1 MKNQVQLAKGGAK
14 EKKTLLVA
22 SHIDKRFGMTHA
34 VNDVSLTVDAGE
46 IRALIG
52 ENGSGKS
59 TFCQMLCG
67 IYTIGAGEFTLEGQ
81 KLRIRNQVEANNAG
95 ISIIVQEMGTL
106 SGLTVAEN
114 IFLGHE
120 DPFVSHGVKNSRAMN
135 REAQR
140 LLDQYGFGRI
150 KAASMIDQYNF
161 EDRKLIE
168 IVKGTYM
175 KPKILVI
182 DETTTALSQNGRLE
196 LYKIMDAV
204 RADGRSVIFI
214 SHDLGEVL
222 SHADTVS
229 VLRDGEYIDTVRS
242 GDVTEDDLKRLMVGR
257 EIGSAYY
264 RTDYGAPISDE
275 VVLSVR
281 DVAVPGE
288 IHGISFDLH
297 RGEILGFGGLSECG
311 MHEVGKAIF
320 GASWDRTGQ
329 VALADGTRIN
339 DIPTAISHSI
349 AYASKDRDNESI
361 ILNESI
367 RNNVALPSLEE
378 LASHGLLNGRKLTRF
393 ADQHAKQM
401 QTKMQNVK
409 QFVSDLSG
417 GNKQKVVLARWLGKN
432 SDILVLDS
440 PTRGIDVKV
449 KQAIYALM
457 EELKE
462 KGKSIIMISE
472 EIPELLGMSDRI
484 FILKDGRINGEFL
497 RSPEL
502 NEEDLIAKMV

>member
-1 MKNQVQLAKGGAK
+1 M
-14 EKKTLLVA
+14 EKKTMLVA
-22 SHIDKRFGMTHA
+22 EHIDKRFGMTHA
-34 VNDVSLTVDAGE
+34 VNDVSINIAAGE
-46 IRALIG
+46 VRALIG

-67 IYTIGAGEFTLEGQ
+67 IYSIGGGTFTLDGQ
-81 KLRIRNQVEANNAG
+81 PLHIRNQVEANDAG
-95 ISIIVQEMGTL
+95 IAIIVQEMGTL

-120 DPFVSHGVKNSRAMN
+120 DPFVHMGVKDTRAMN

-140 LLDQYGFGRI
+140 LLDEYGFGRI
-150 KAASMIDQYNF
+150 KAGAMIDRYNF
-161 EDRKLIE
+161 EDRKLVE
-168 IVKGTYM
+168 IVKATYF

-196 LYKIMDAV
+196 LYKIMDQV
-204 RADGRSVIFI
+204 RNDGRSVIFI

-222 SHADTVS
+222 SRSDSITI
-229 VLRDGEYIDTVRS
+229 LRDGEYIDTVNAA
-242 GDVTEDDLKRLMVGR
+242 DVTEDDLKRLMVGR

-264 RTDYGAPISDE
+264 RADYGTPVSSE
-275 VVLSVR
+275 VVLSVKN
-281 DVAVPGE
+281 VSVPGE
-288 IHGISFDLH
+288 IQDISFDLH

-311 MHEVGKAIF
+311 MHEVGKAVF
-320 GASWDRTGQ
+320 GASWNREGSVT
-329 VALADGTRIN
+329 LADGTAIN
-339 DIPTAISHSI
+339 DIPTAIRHSV
-349 AYASKDRDNESI
+349 AYTSKDRDNESI

-367 RNNVALPSLEE
+367 RNNVVLPSLDD
-378 LASHGLLNGRKLTRF
+378 LASHGILNGRKLTRF
-393 ADQHAKQM
+393 AQEHAANM
-401 QTKMQNVK
+401 QTKMQGVQ

-417 GNKQKVVLARWLGKN
+417 GNKQKVVLARWIGKG

-457 EELKE
+457 ADMKQQ
-462 KGKSIIMISE
+462 GKSIIMISE

-484 FILKDGRINGEFL
+484 FVMKDGHINGEFMRDPAL
-497 RSPEL
+497 S
-502 NEEDLIAKMV
+502 EEDLIAKMV

>member
-1 MKNQVQLAKGGAK
+1 MD
-14 EKKTLLVA
+14 KKTMLVA
-22 SHIDKRFGMTHA
+22 EHIDKRFGMTHA
-34 VNDVSLTVDAGE
+34 VNDVSVTIDAGE

-67 IYTIGAGEFTLEGQ
+67 IYTIGGGTFTLDGKELHI
-81 KLRIRNQVEANNAG
+81 KNQVEANDEG

-114 IFLGHE
+114 IYLGHE
-120 DPFVSHGVKNSRAMN
+120 QPFMHYGVKDTRAMN
-135 REAQR
+135 REAQK
-140 LLDQYGFGRI
+140 LLDSYGFGRI
-150 KAASMIDQYNF
+150 KAGSMIDRYNF
-161 EDRKLIE
+161 EDRKLVE
-168 IVKGTYM
+168 IVKATYM

-229 VLRDGEYIDTVRS
+229 ILRDGEYIDTVNAK
-242 GDVTEDDLKRLMVGR
+242 DVTEDDLKRLMVGR

-264 RTDYGAPISDE
+264 RTDYGTPVSDE
-275 VVLSVR
+275 VVLKVSGVT
-281 DVAVPGE
+281 VPGE
-288 IHGISFDLH
+288 IEDVTFELH

-320 GASWDRTGQ
+320 GASWDRTGS
-329 VALADGTRIN
+329 VTLANGTAIN
-339 DIPTAISHSI
+339 DIPTAIKNSI
-349 AYASKDRDNESI
+349 AYTSKDRDNESI

-367 RNNVALPSLEE
+367 RNNVVLPSIDD

-393 ADQHAKQM
+393 ANEHATNM
-401 QTKMQNVK
+401 QTKMQNVG

-417 GNKQKVVLARWLGKN
+417 GNKQKVVLARWLGKG

-457 EELKE
+457 AEMQKQ
-462 KGKSIIMISE
+462 GKSIIMISE

-484 FILKDGRINGEFL
+484 FVMKDGRINGEFKRDPAL
-497 RSPEL
+497 S
-502 NEEDLIAKMV
+502 EEDLIAKMV

>member
-1 MKNQVQLAKGGAK
+1 MSNDKI
-14 EKKTLLVA
+14 LLKA
-22 SHIDKRFGMTHA
+22 EHIDKRFGITHA
-34 VNDVSLTVDAGE
+34 VNDVSITINAGE
-46 IRALIG
+46 TRALIG

-67 IYTIGAGEFTLEGQ
+67 IYTIGGGTFTLDGHEMHV
-81 KLRIRNQVEANNAG
+81 KNQVEANKLG
-95 ISIIVQEMGTL
+95 VSIIVQEMGTL

-120 DPFVSHGVKNSRAMN
+120 DPFMHYGIKDTHAMIK
-135 REAQR
+135 EGQR
-140 LLDQYGFGRI
+140 LLDEYGFTNIRAG
-150 KAASMIDQYNF
+150 AMIDSYNF

-168 IVKGTYM
+168 IVKATYM
-175 KPKILVI
+175 KPKILIV

-214 SHDLGEVL
+214 SHDLREIL
-222 SHADTVS
+222 EHCDTIS
-229 VLRDGEYIDTVRS
+229 ILRDGEYIDTVNS
-242 GDVTEDDLKRLMVGR
+242 KDVNEDDLKRLMVGR

-264 RTDYGAPISDE
+264 RTDYGKPISDE
-275 VVLSVR
+275 VVLSVKNVSVYGQIE
-281 DVAVPGE
+281 DVN
-288 IHGISFDLH
+288 FDLH

-311 MHEVGKAIF
+311 MHEIGKAIF
-320 GASWDRTGQ
+320 GASWGRKGT
-329 VALADGTRIN
+329 VTLADGTNIDN
-339 DIPTAISHSI
+339 IPSAIKHSI

-367 RNNVALPSLEE
+367 RNNVVLPSLDD
-378 LASHGLLNGRKLTRF
+378 LAEKHILKSGKLNKF
-393 ADQHAKQM
+393 AQEYADKM
-401 QTKMQNVK
+401 QTKMQSIH
-409 QFVSDLSG
+409 QFISDLSG
-417 GNKQKVVLARWLGKN
+417 GNKQKVVLARWLGKG

-457 EELKE
+457 SELTAQ
-462 KGKSIIMISE
+462 GKSIIMISE

-484 FILKDGRINGEFL
+484 FIMKDGKINGTFN
-497 RSPEL
+497 RSETL
-502 NEEDLIAKMV
+502 SEEDLIAKMV

>member
-1 MKNQVQLAKGGAK
+1 MSD
-14 EKKTLLVA
+14 EKILLK
-22 SHIDKRFGMTHA
+22 SENIDKRFGITHA
-34 VNDVSLTVDAGE
+34 VDNVSINIDRGE

-67 IYTIGAGEFTLEGQ
+67 IYTLGGGRFILDGQ
-81 KLRIRNQVEANNAG
+81 EMHVRNQVEANNLG
-95 ISIIVQEMGTL
+95 VSIIVQEMGTL

-120 DPFVSHGVKNSRAMN
+120 DPFMHRGIKDTGAMVK
-135 REAQR
+135 EAQR
-140 LLDQYGFGRI
+140 LLNEYGFNNIMAG
-150 KAASMIDQYNF
+150 SMIDNYNF

-168 IVKGTYM
+168 IVKATYM
-175 KPKILVI
+175 KPKILIV

-214 SHDLGEVL
+214 SHDLAEVL
-222 SHADTVS
+222 EHCDTIS
-229 VLRDGEYIDTVRS
+229 ILRDGEYIDTVNS
-242 GDVTEDDLKRLMVGR
+242 KDVNEDDLKRLMVGR

-264 RTDYGAPISDE
+264 RTDYGKVISDE
-275 VVLSVR
+275 VVLSVKN
-281 DVAVPGE
+281 VTVPGQIE
-288 IHGISFDLH
+288 DVNFDLH

-311 MHEVGKAIF
+311 MHEIGKAVF
-320 GASWDRTGQ
+320 GASWDRSGNVT
-329 VALADGTRIN
+329 LSDGTEIN
-339 DIPTAISHSI
+339 DIPSAIKHSI

-367 RNNVALPSLEE
+367 KNNIVLPSLDD
-378 LASHGLLNGRKLTRF
+378 LAEKHILKGGKLKKFAQEF
-393 ADQHAKQM
+393 ADKM
-401 QTKMQNVK
+401 QTKMQGIN

-417 GNKQKVVLARWLGKN
+417 GNKQKVVLARWLGKG

-457 EELKE
+457 SELTAQ
-462 KGKSIIMISE
+462 GKSIIMISE

-484 FILKDGRINGEFL
+484 LIMKDGKINGSFM
-497 RSPEL
+497 RSETL

>member
-1 MKNQVQLAKGGAK
+1 MDKR
-14 EKKTLLVA
+14 TLLVA
-22 SHIDKRFGMTHA
+22 EGIDKRFGITHA
-34 VNDVSLTVDAGE
+34 VNNVSLEIAAGE
-46 IRALIG
+46 IRGLIG

-67 IYTIGAGEFTLEGQ
+67 IYSIGEGTFTLDGE
-81 KLRIRNQVEANNAG
+81 KLHIRNQVDANNAG

-114 IFLGHE
+114 IYLGHE
-120 DPFVSHGVKNSRAMN
+120 EPFMHMGVKDTRAMN
-135 REAQR
+135 REAQQI
-140 LLDQYGFGRI
+140 LDSYGFGRI
-150 KAASMIDQYNF
+150 KAGTMIDHYNF
-161 EDRKLIE
+161 EDRKLVE
-168 IVKGTYM
+168 IVKATYM

-204 RADGRSVIFI
+204 RADGRTVIFI

-222 SHADTVS
+222 AHTDTVS
-229 VLRDGEYIDTVRS
+229 VLRDGEFIGTVNS
-242 GDVTEDDLKRLMVGR
+242 SEVTEDDLKRLMVGR
-257 EIGSAYY
+257 EIGTAYY
-264 RTDYGAPISDE
+264 RTDYGQPITGE
-275 VVLSVR
+275 AVLSVE
-281 DVAVPGE
+281 DVTVPGE
-288 IHGISFDLH
+288 LNDISFVLH
-297 RGEILGFGGLSECG
+297 KGEILGFGGLSECG

-320 GASWDRTGQ
+320 GASWDREGK
-329 VALADGTRIN
+329 VKLADGTEIN

-367 RNNVALPSLEE
+367 RNNIVLPSLND
-378 LASHGLLNGRKLTRF
+378 LASHGLLNGRKLNRF
-393 ADQHAKQM
+393 ADEQAKNM
-401 QTKMQNVK
+401 QTKMQNVG

-417 GNKQKVVLARWLGKN
+417 GNKQKVVLARWLGKG

-457 EELKE
+457 AELRE
-462 KGKSIIMISE
+462 QGKAIIMISE
-472 EIPELLGMSDRI
+472 EIPELLGMADRI
-484 FILKDGRINGEFL
+484 FIMKDGRINGEFT

-502 NEEDLIAKMV
+502 GEEDLIAKMV

>member
-1 MKNQVQLAKGGAK
+1 MD
-14 EKKTLLVA
+14 KKPLLIA
-22 SHIDKRFGMTHA
+22 EHIDKRFGITHA
-34 VNDVSLTVDAGE
+34 VNDVSLTIDAGE
-46 IRALIG
+46 IRGLIG

-59 TFCQMLCG
+59 TFSQMLCG
-67 IYTIGAGEFTLEGQ
+67 IYTIGGGSFTLDGE
-81 KLRIRNQVEANNAG
+81 KLHIRNQVEANNVG
-95 ISIIVQEMGTL
+95 IAIIVQEMGTL

-120 DPFVSHGVKNSRAMN
+120 EPFMHFGIKDTRAMN

-140 LLDQYGFGRI
+140 LLNEYGFGRI
-150 KAASMIDQYNF
+150 KAADMIDHYNF
-161 EDRKLIE
+161 EDRKLVE
-168 IVKGTYM
+168 IVKATYS
-175 KPKILVI
+175 KPKILVV

-204 RADGRSVIFI
+204 RADNRTVIFI

-222 SHADTVS
+222 AHTDSVS

-242 GDVTEDDLKRLMVGR
+242 SDVTEDDLKRLMVGR

-264 RTDYGAPISDE
+264 RTDYGQKISEE
-275 VVLSVR
+275 VVLKVENVSV
-281 DVAVPGE
+281 PKE
-288 IHGISFDLH
+288 IRNISFSLH
-297 RGEILGFGGLSECG
+297 KGEILGFGGLSECG

-320 GASWDRTGQ
+320 GASWDRSGSVT
-329 VALADGTRIN
+329 LADGTVISN
-339 DIPTAISHSI
+339 IPTAIRHSI

-367 RNNVALPSLEE
+367 RNNVVLPSIDD
-378 LASHGLLNGRKLTRF
+378 LANRGLLNQRKLTQF
-393 ADQHAKQM
+393 AEKHAADM
-401 QTKMQNVK
+401 QTKMQNVN

-417 GNKQKVVLARWLGKN
+417 GNKQKVVLARWIGKG

-457 EELKE
+457 SELKE
-462 KGKSIIMISE
+462 QGKSIIMISE
-472 EIPELLGMSDRI
+472 EIPELLGMADRI
-484 FILKDGRINGEFL
+484 LIMKDGVINGEFL
-497 RSPEL
+497 RHPEL
-502 NEEDLIAKMV
+502 SEEDLIEKMV

>member
-1 MKNQVQLAKGGAK
+1 M
-14 EKKTLLVA
+14 EKKTMLVA
-22 SHIDKRFGMTHA
+22 EHIDKRFGMTHA
-34 VNDVSLTVDAGE
+34 VNDVSINIAAGE

-67 IYTIGAGEFTLEGQ
+67 IYTIGSGTFTLDGQ
-81 KLRIRNQVEANNAG
+81 PLHIRNQVEANDAG
-95 ISIIVQEMGTL
+95 IAIIVQEMGTL

-120 DPFVSHGVKNSRAMN
+120 SPFMHMGIKDTRAMN
-135 REAQR
+135 REAQK
-140 LLDQYGFGRI
+140 LLDEYGFGRI
-150 KAASMIDQYNF
+150 KAGAMIDRYNF
-161 EDRKLIE
+161 EDRKLVE
-168 IVKGTYM
+168 IVKATYF

-182 DETTTALSQNGRLE
+182 DETTTALSQNGRME
-196 LYKIMDAV
+196 LYKIMDQV
-204 RADGRSVIFI
+204 RDDGRSVIFI

-222 SHADTVS
+222 SRSDS
-229 VLRDGEYIDTVRS
+229 ISILRDGEYIDTVS
-242 GDVTEDDLKRLMVGR
+242 AADVTEDDLKRLMVGR

-264 RTDYGAPISDE
+264 RADYGTPVSSE
-275 VVLSVR
+275 VVLSVKG
-281 DVAVPGE
+281 VSVPGE
-288 IHGISFDLH
+288 IQDISFELH

-320 GASWDRTGQ
+320 GASWNREGSVT
-329 VALADGTRIN
+329 LADGTAIN
-339 DIPTAISHSI
+339 DIPTAIKHSV
-349 AYASKDRDNESI
+349 AYTSKDRDNESI

-367 RNNVALPSLEE
+367 RNNVVLPSLDD

-393 ADQHAKQM
+393 AEEHATNM
-401 QTKMQNVK
+401 QTKMQGVQ

-417 GNKQKVVLARWLGKN
+417 GNKQKVVLARWIGKG

-457 EELKE
+457 ADMK
-462 KGKSIIMISE
+462 KQGKSIIMISE

-484 FILKDGRINGEFL
+484 FVMKDGRINGEFL
-497 RSPEL
+497 RDPALS
-502 NEEDLIAKMV
+502 EEDLIAKMV

>member
-1 MKNQVQLAKGGAK
+1 M
-14 EKKTLLVA
+14 EKKTILIA
-22 SHIDKRFGMTHA
+22 EHIDKRFGITHA
-34 VNDVSLTVDAGE
+34 VNDVSLTIDAGE
-46 IRALIG
+46 IRGLIG

-67 IYTIGAGEFTLEGQ
+67 IYTIGGGTFTLDGKE
-81 KLRIRNQVEANNAG
+81 LNIRNQVEANNEG
-95 ISIIVQEMGTL
+95 IAIIVQEMGTL

-114 IFLGHE
+114 IYLGHE
-120 DPFVSHGVKNSRAMN
+120 EPFMHKGIKDTRAMN
-135 REAQR
+135 RAAQK
-140 LLDQYGFGRI
+140 LLDEYGFGRI
-150 KAASMIDQYNF
+150 KAGVMIDHYNF

-168 IVKGTYM
+168 IVKATYM

-204 RADGRSVIFI
+204 RADGRTVIFI

-222 SHADTVS
+222 AHTDTVS
-229 VLRDGEYIDTVRS
+229 VLRDGEYIDTVES
-242 GDVTEDDLKRLMVGR
+242 ATVTEDDLKRLMVGR

-264 RTDYGAPISDE
+264 RTDYGQPVSE
-275 VVLSVR
+275 ETVLSVKNVT
-281 DVAVPGE
+281 VAGE
-288 IHGISFDLH
+288 LEDISFDLQKC
-297 RGEILGFGGLSECG
+297 EILGFGGLSECG
-311 MHEVGKAIF
+311 MHEIGKAVF
-320 GASWDRTGQ
+320 GASWSRQGT
-329 VALADGTRIN
+329 VTLADGTEIN

-367 RNNVALPSLEE
+367 RNNIVLPSLED
-378 LASHGLLNGRKLTRF
+378 LANHGLLNGRKLTRF
-393 ADQHAKQM
+393 ADEQAKNM
-401 QTKMQNVK
+401 QTKMQNVN

-417 GNKQKVVLARWLGKN
+417 GNKQKVVLARWLGKG

-457 EELKE
+457 AELK
-462 KGKSIIMISE
+462 GQGRSIIMISE
-472 EIPELLGMSDRI
+472 EIPELLGMADRI
-484 FILKDGRINGEFL
+484 LVMKDGRINGEFQ
-497 RSPEL
+497 RDPAL
-502 NEEDLIAKMV
+502 NEEALIAKMV

>member
-1 MKNQVQLAKGGAK
+1 MD
-14 EKKTLLVA
+14 KKTLLVA
-22 SHIDKRFGMTHA
+22 EHIDKRFGTTHA
-34 VNDVSLTVDAGE
+34 VNNVSLNIAAGE
-46 IRALIG
+46 VRALIG

-67 IYTIGAGEFTLEGQ
+67 IYTIGDGTFTLDGKQ
-81 KLRIRNQVEANNAG
+81 LHIKNQVDANDEG
-95 ISIIVQEMGTL
+95 IAIIVQEMGTL

-120 DPFVSHGVKNSRAMN
+120 DPYMHMGVKDTRAMN
-135 REAQR
+135 REAQK
-140 LLDQYGFGRI
+140 LLDEYGFGRI
-150 KAASMIDQYNF
+150 KAGMMIDHYNF
-161 EDRKLIE
+161 EDRKLVE
-168 IVKGTYM
+168 IVKATYF

-222 SHADTVS
+222 SHSDTIS
-229 VLRDGEYIDTVRS
+229 VLRDGEYIDTVNAA
-242 GDVTEDDLKRLMVGR
+242 DVTEDDLKRLMVGR

-264 RTDYGAPISDE
+264 RADYGTPISSE
-275 VVLSVR
+275 VVLSIRNVS
-281 DVAVPGE
+281 VPGE
-288 IHGISFDLH
+288 ISDVSFDLH

-320 GASWDRTGQ
+320 GASWNRTGS
-329 VALADGTRIN
+329 VTLADGTAIN
-339 DIPTAISHSI
+339 DIPTAIRHSI
-349 AYASKDRDNESI
+349 AYTSKDRDNESI

-367 RNNVALPSLEE
+367 RNNVVLPSLDD
-378 LASHGLLNGRKLTRF
+378 LASHGLLSSRKLTKF
-393 ADQHAKQM
+393 ANEHAVNM
-401 QTKMQNVK
+401 QTKMQGVN

-417 GNKQKVVLARWLGKN
+417 GNKQKVVLARWIGKG

-457 EELKE
+457 ADMQKQ
-462 KGKSIIMISE
+462 GKSIIMISE

-484 FILKDGRINGEFL
+484 FVMKDGRINGEFL
-497 RSPEL
+497 RDPVLS
-502 NEEDLIAKMV
+502 EEDLIAKMV

>member
-1 MKNQVQLAKGGAK
+1 MENRV
-14 EKKTLLVA
+14 LLVA
-22 SHIDKRFGMTHA
+22 KDIDKRFGITHA
-34 VNDVSLTVDAGE
+34 VNNVSLTINAGE

-59 TFCQMLCG
+59 TFSQMLCG
-67 IYTIGAGEFTLEGQ
+67 IYTIGGGTFTLDGKE
-81 KLRIRNQVEANNAG
+81 LHCRNQVEANNEGVA
-95 ISIIVQEMGTL
+95 IIVQEMGTL

-120 DPFVSHGVKNSRAMN
+120 EPFMHMGIKDTRAMN
-135 REAQR
+135 KEAQR
-140 LLDQYGFGRI
+140 LLNEYGFGRI
-150 KAASMIDQYNF
+150 KAGDMIDHYNF
-161 EDRKLIE
+161 EDRKLVE

-196 LYKIMDAV
+196 LYKIMDAI

-214 SHDLGEVL
+214 SHDLNEVL
-222 SHADTVS
+222 THTDTIS
-229 VLRDGEYIDTVRS
+229 ILRDGEYIDTVKTK
-242 GDVTEDDLKRLMVGR
+242 DMTEDDLKRLMVGR

-264 RTDYGAPISDE
+264 RTDYGEPISDE
-275 VVLSVR
+275 VVLSVK
-281 DVAVPGE
+281 DVSVPGQ
-288 IHGISFDLH
+288 ISHVTFDLH
-297 RGEILGFGGLSECG
+297 KGEILGFGGLSECG

-320 GASWDRTGQ
+320 AASWDRSGSVT
-329 VALADGTRIN
+329 LADGTQIN
-339 DIPTAISHSI
+339 DIPTAIKHSI

-367 RNNVALPSLEE
+367 RNNVILPSIDD
-378 LASHGLLNGRKLTRF
+378 LANHGILSGKKLTAF
-393 ADQHAKQM
+393 ADKYAKDM
-401 QTKMQNVK
+401 QTKMQNVG

-417 GNKQKVVLARWLGKN
+417 GNKQKVVLARWIGKG

-457 EELKE
+457 AELRKQ
-462 KGKSIIMISE
+462 GKSIIMISE
-472 EIPELLGMSDRI
+472 EIPELLGMADRI
-484 FILKDGRINGEFL
+484 IVMKDGAVSGEFMRDPSL
-497 RSPEL
+497 S
-502 NEEDLIAKMV
+502 EEDLIAKMV

>member
-1 MKNQVQLAKGGAK
+1 M
-14 EKKTLLVA
+14 EKKTVLVA
-22 SHIDKRFGMTHA
+22 EHIDKKFGITHA
-34 VNDVSLTVDAGE
+34 VKDVSLEIAAGE
-46 IRALIG
+46 IRGLIG

-67 IYTIGAGEFTLEGQ
+67 IYTIGGGTFTLDGQ
-81 KLRIRNQVEANNAG
+81 KLHIRNQVDANNAG
-95 ISIIVQEMGTL
+95 IAIIVQEMGTL

-114 IFLGHE
+114 IYLGHE
-120 DPFVSHGVKNSRAMN
+120 EPFMHMGIKDSRAMN
-135 REAQR
+135 RAAQK
-140 LLDQYGFGRI
+140 LLDEYGFGRI
-150 KAASMIDQYNF
+150 RAGTMIDHYNF
-161 EDRKLIE
+161 EDRKLVE
-168 IVKGTYM
+168 IVKATYM

-222 SHADTVS
+222 THTDTVS
-229 VLRDGEYIDTVRS
+229 VLRDGEYIDTVNS
-242 GDVTEDDLKRLMVGR
+242 AAVTEDDLKRLMVGL

-264 RTDYGAPISDE
+264 RTDYDRPVSTE
-275 VVLSVR
+275 VVLSVQK
-281 DVAVPGE
+281 VSVPGE
-288 IHGISFDLH
+288 LDGISFDLH

-320 GASWDRTGQ
+320 GASWDRQGT
-329 VALADGTRIN
+329 VKLADGTEIK
-339 DIPTAISHSI
+339 DIPTAIKHSV

-367 RNNVALPSLEE
+367 RNNVVLPSLEE
-378 LASHGLLNGRKLTRF
+378 LAFHGLLSGRKLTRF
-393 ADQHAKQM
+393 ANEHAMNM
-401 QTKMQNVK
+401 QTKMQNVQ

-417 GNKQKVVLARWLGKN
+417 GNKQKVVLARWLGKG

-457 EELKE
+457 AELSR

-472 EIPELLGMSDRI
+472 EIPELLGMADRI
-484 FILKDGRINGEFL
+484 LIMKDGKINGEFARDPAL
-497 RSPEL
+497 S
-502 NEEDLIAKMV
+502 EEDLIAKMV

>member
-1 MKNQVQLAKGGAK
+1 MSE
-14 EKKTLLVA
+14 EKILLKA
-22 SHIDKRFGMTHA
+22 ENIDKRFGITHA
-34 VNDVSLTVDAGE
+34 LNNVSLNIAPGE

-59 TFCQMLCG
+59 TFCQILCG
-67 IYTIGAGEFTLEGQ
+67 IYSSGGGTFTLDGQ
-81 KLRIRNQVEANNAG
+81 VMHVKNQVEANNLG
-95 ISIIVQEMGTL
+95 VSIIVQEMGTL
-106 SGLTVAEN
+106 SGLSVAEN

-120 DPFVSHGVKNSRAMN
+120 DPFMHGLIKDTRAMVQ
-135 REAQR
+135 EGQK
-140 LLDQYGFGRI
+140 LLDEYGFKNIRAG
-150 KAASMIDQYNF
+150 AMIDNYNF
-161 EDRKLIE
+161 EDRKLVE
-168 IVKGTYM
+168 IVKATYM
-175 KPKILVI
+175 KPKILIV

-222 SHADTVS
+222 EHCDTIS
-229 VLRDGEYIDTVRS
+229 ILRDGEYIDTVNAK
-242 GDVTEDDLKRLMVGR
+242 DVNEDDIKRLMVGR

-264 RTDYGAPISDE
+264 RTDYDGAISDE
-275 VVLSVR
+275 VVLSVKN
-281 DVAVPGE
+281 VTVPGQ
-288 IHGISFDLH
+288 IYDVSFDLH

-311 MHEVGKAIF
+311 MHEVGKAVF
-320 GASWDRTGQ
+320 GASWEREGSVT
-329 VALADGTRIN
+329 LSDGYEVN
-339 DIPTAISHSI
+339 DITGAIHHSI

-367 RNNVALPSLEE
+367 RNNIVLPSLDD
-378 LASHGLLNGRKLTRF
+378 LANKHLLNHSKLNKF
-393 ADQHAKQM
+393 AQEYAEKM
-401 QTKMQNVK
+401 QTKMQGIN

-417 GNKQKVVLARWLGKN
+417 GNKQKVVLARWLGKG

-457 EELKE
+457 SELKQQ
-462 KGKSIIMISE
+462 GKSIIMISE

-484 FILKDGRINGEFL
+484 LIMKDGKINGTFM
-497 RSPEL
+497 RSKSL
-502 NEEDLIAKMV
+502 AEEDLIAKMV